1 MARMPPKNWVN
12 PLKDMLSRNG
22 ISIDDTVLSR
32 NRNVFLAGWRGRA
45 KRIVAASST
54 KIGFWG
60 IQRKVVSAP
69 ELRGHEWGALF
80 LDIRSSKCFWVDALN
95 VTRVSDSSNTDEYLF
110 RASVLEEKWDLAHK
124 IDVDVRGEVELVRN
138 FLSVV
143 GLEADE

>member
-1 MARMPPKNWVN
+1 MPPTNWVN

-45 KRIVAASST
+45 KHIVAASST
-54 KIGFWG
+54 QIGFWD
-60 IQRKVVSAP
+60 IQKKVVSAP

-80 LDIRSSKCFWVDALN
+80 LDIRSSKCFWVDAPN
-95 VTRVSDSSNTDEYLF
+95 VTRVSDSSSADEYLF
-110 RASVLEEKWDLAHK
+110 RASVLEENRKLVHK
-124 IDVDVRGEVELVRN
+124 INVDVTDMGELARN
-138 FLSVV
+138 FLSLV

>member
-1 MARMPPKNWVN
+1 MPPTNWVN

-54 KIGFWG
+54 QIGFWG
-60 IQRKVVSAP
+60 IQKKVVSAP

-80 LDIRSSKCFWVDALN
+80 LDIRSSKCFWVDAPN
-95 VTRVSDSSNTDEYLF
+95 VTRVSDSSSADEYLF
-110 RASVLEEKWDLAHK
+110 RASVLEENQKLVHK
-124 IDVDVRGEVELVRN
+124 INVDVTDEGELARN
-138 FLSVV
+138 FLSLV